1 VSLGDRSDDW
11 ADKDLSPYWQNRVLG
26 VAVLLIGLLVLL
38 WQAYVSGLPPEPV
51 AATAPPALPARP
63 AGAAV
68 ASPVI
73 VPAPV
78 SVSDRSTPLAADES
92 EVCGVG
98 RVKTARL
105 GDPRELKI
113 PVRQAVDRLTATLAQ
128 SPQEVL
134 RAAGLAVQSAGL
146 NEAPKPSPVCEGA
159 ACAASAADARTGA
172 QAVADLPSTPRQALA
187 RMALGTRSPQVYAL
201 ALQACSLQRT
211 DGSCAMLSP
220 DQWARLDPG
229 NAIPWL
235 QVAVDAQLRRD
246 TATLDEAM
254 FRMAHANTSDARF
267 GTVTA
272 LAAVHMPGDVTLLAK
287 HVVLTELIDAEA
299 ATVLQGYWVVRQY
312 CSATSVRDANRQQTC
327 AALAD
332 VLATKGTSLL
342 DVSVGLMLGELVGWS
357 PERVQA
363 VSDERDAMMQ
373 IGVKSQPEPRHAWSC
388 DALGK
393 TTRDLTELG
402 QYGEVGSLRRALR
415 QSGESVAELARR
427 QREALAAF
435 NAAAAASAAASAP

>member
-1 VSLGDRSDDW
+1 MNGPITIS
-11 ADKDLSPYWQNRVLG
+11 YWYRMD
-26 VAVLLIGLLVLL
+26 
-38 WQAYVSGLPPEPV
+38 
-51 AATAPPALPARP
+51 AATP
-63 AGAAV
+63 AGTFPGIMRLGSQSATTGANVGWGFFRTGNMVYKRGNNQPSLFAAMNVGQWYHLALRWDGNTTGNNTLAFLNGNQVTFAAV
-68 ASPVI
+68 NGWSN
-73 VPAPV
+73 
-78 SVSDRSTPLAADES
+78 
-92 EVCGVG
+92 C
-98 RVKTARL
+98 
-105 GDPRELKI
+105 
-113 PVRQAVDRLTATLAQ
+113 TATTVFELG
-128 SPQEVL
+128 
-134 RAAGLAVQSAGL
+134 RM
-146 NEAPKPSPVCEGA
+146 
-159 ACAASAADARTGA
+159 DAF
-172 QAVADLPSTPRQALA
+172 
-187 RMALGTRSPQVYAL
+187 
-201 ALQACSLQRT
+201 
-211 DGSCAMLSP
+211 
-220 DQWARLDPG
+220 
-229 NAIPWL
+229 
-235 QVAVDAQLRRD
+235 D